1 MVNHLGVWSSH
12 LTRFLPYDSERA
24 MARPLRIELK
34 GALYHISTRGNEDNP
49 VYRDE
54 ADYLKFLEIL
64 SEIPNRYGALPH
76 LYVLMENHYHILME
90 TPEGN
95 IKGAVHY
102 LNATYA
108 GYFNKRY
115 RRSGHLFQGRYKG
128 TIIEKEI
135 FLLPVSRYLHLNPVR
150 SGLVVRPEEYHWSSY
165 PEYIGRR
172 KKQDWMTYESV
183 LEQYFQ
189 PEPMAQNL
197 YKLYVEEGVSSREDP
212 FLQQVGGILGRD
224 QFIKEVRR
232 KAKVKKHREIPDS
245 RAITRGLKFEDV
257 LNAVAKR
264 FGIDKSMIKEV
275 GQKGNQARKV
285 SFYILR
291 QFTDISNE
299 KIGKYFGIGY
309 TAVSQARSRIKKEM
323 QSNRRLRKI
332 IQDLERELV
341 GKK

>member
-1 MVNHLGVWSSH
+1 MAPVPGKFTVRDIWK
-12 LTRFLPYDSERA
+12 TCFLQKQILKPAS
-24 MARPLRIELK
+24 LQEL
-34 GALYHISTRGNEDNP
+34 SNP
-49 VYRDE
+49 T
-54 ADYLKFLEIL
+54 LI
-64 SEIPNRYGALPH
+64 
-76 LYVLMENHYHILME
+76 
-90 TPEGN
+90 
-95 IKGAVHY
+95 
-102 LNATYA
+102 
-108 GYFNKRY
+108 
-115 RRSGHLFQGRYKG
+115 
-128 TIIEKEI
+128 
-135 FLLPVSRYLHLNPVR
+135 YLHTR
-150 SGLVVRPEEYHWSSY
+150 
-165 PEYIGRR
+165 
-172 KKQDWMTYESV
+172 MTYESV